1 MHLNGRNLIHDQLI
15 LMGKTITTYL
25 IDGTP
30 QGTRMVYVSN
40 KNCMAMVVPRSKMS
54 DVISRKELQKYAL
67 YILLGETPEGEP
79 KAYIGETNN
88 FSKRIK
94 DHDQKKGFW
103 SKALVFISQN
113 ESQIDKADV
122 LYLEAKAISLA
133 LKNKQYLL
141 DENKQNPDLPVLP
154 EHKRDPDDEFFEDII
169 FLASFIGCNIFE
181 EPYAKNNRHSI
192 SLFLTGRGAEAKAV
206 YNENGLTV
214 LADSIIASSNTTSCP
229 SPEKRLKLIGELTEN
244 QGGKRVL
251 KLNKRFDSPSA
262 ASVFCL
268 GRSSNGWVDW
278 HNAKGLTLKAILSE
292 ANHDKI

>member
-1 MHLNGRNLIHDQLI
+1 
-15 LMGKTITTYL
+15 MGKTITTYL

-30 QGTRMVYVSN
+30 HGPRMVYVSN
-40 KNCMAMVVPRSKMS
+40 KNCMAIVVPRSKMA
-54 DVISRKELQKYAL
+54 DIISRKELQKYAL
-67 YILLGETPEGEP
+67 YILLGETDDGEP

-133 LKNKQYLL
+133 IKNKQFVL
-141 DENKQNPDLPVLP
+141 DENKQNPELPILP

-181 EPYAKNNRHSI
+181 TSEAKNDKHSI
-192 SLFLTGRGAEAKAV
+192 TLFLSGRGADAKAV
-206 YNENGLTV
+206 YNEYGLTL
-214 LADSIIASSNTTSCP
+214 LAGSIIASDNTTSCP
-229 SPEKRLKLIGELTEN
+229 SPEKRLKLIKELTETID
-244 QGGKRVL
+244 GKKVL

-268 GRSSNGWVDW
+268 GRSSNGWTDW
-278 HNAKGLTLKAILSE
+278 HNTKGMPLKSIKQSL
-292 ANHDKI
+292 N

>member
-1 MHLNGRNLIHDQLI
+1 
-15 LMGKTITTYL
+15 MGKTITTYL

-30 QGTRMVYVSN
+30 QGPRMVYVSN
-40 KNCMAMVVPRSKMS
+40 KNCMAIVVPRSKMA
-54 DVISRKELQKYAL
+54 DILNRKELQKYAL
-67 YILLGETPEGEP
+67 YILLGESDEGEP

-94 DHDQKKGFW
+94 DHEQKKGFW

-122 LYLEAKAISLA
+122 LYLEAKAINLA
-133 LKNKQYLL
+133 LNNKQYLL

-154 EHKRDPDDEFFEDII
+154 EHKRDPDDEFFDDIV

-181 EPYAKNNRHSI
+181 ESEHKSNKHHI
-192 SLFLTGRGAEAKAV
+192 SLSLTGRGAQARGV
-206 YNENGLTV
+206 YDDNGLTI
-214 LADSIIASSNTTSCP
+214 LAGSVIAGGCTDSCP
-229 SPEKRLKLIGELTEN
+229 SQEKRMKQVEELTELVD
-244 QGGKRVL
+244 GKRVL

-268 GRSSNGWVDW
+268 GRSSNGWQAW
-278 HNAKGLTLKAILSE
+278 HNANGTPLKSLM
-292 ANHDKI
+292 NTGDKPQ

>member
-1 MHLNGRNLIHDQLI
+1 
-15 LMGKTITTYL
+15 MGKTITTYL

-30 QGTRMVYVSN
+30 QGPRMVYVSN
-40 KNCMAMVVPRSKMS
+40 KNCMAIVVPRSKMN

-67 YILLGETPEGEP
+67 YILLGETDEGEP

-103 SKALVFISQN
+103 SKALVFVSQN
-113 ESQIDKADV
+113 DSQIDKADV
-122 LYLEAKAISLA
+122 LYLESKAITLA
-133 LKNKQYLL
+133 IENKQFVL
-141 DENKQNPDLPVLP
+141 DENKQNPELPILP

-181 EPYAKNNRHSI
+181 KTEEKHDEYSKI
-192 SLFLTGRGAEAKAV
+192 LFLNGRGAEAKAV

-214 LADSIIASSNTTSCP
+214 LAGSIIACDNTATCP
-229 SPEKRLKLIGELTEN
+229 SPEKRLKLVFELTSDID
-244 QGGKRVL
+244 GKRIL
-251 KLNKRFDSPSA
+251 KLNKRFESPSA

-268 GRSSNGWVDW
+268 GRSSNGWTAW
-278 HNAKGLTLKAILSE
+278 HDAKGISLKSLMS
-292 ANHDKI
+292 

>member
-1 MHLNGRNLIHDQLI
+1 
-15 LMGKTITTYL
+15 MGKTITTYL

-30 QGTRMVYVSN
+30 QGPRMVYVSN
-40 KNCMAMVVPRSKMS
+40 KNCMALVVPRSKIN
-54 DVISRKELQKYAL
+54 DVISRKELHKYAL
-67 YILLGETPEGEP
+67 YILLGDTDDGEP

-94 DHDQKKGFW
+94 DHEQKKDFW
-103 SKALVFISQN
+103 SKALVFVSQN

-133 LKNKQYLL
+133 LENKQFVL
-141 DENKQNPDLPVLP
+141 DENKQFPELPVLP
-154 EHKRDPDDEFFEDII
+154 EHKRDPDDEFFDDII

-181 EPYAKNNRHSI
+181 KTATKQDKHSI
-192 SLFLTGRGAEAKAV
+192 RLFISGRGADAKAV

-214 LADSIIASSNTTSCP
+214 LAGSIIAGNNTASCT
-229 SPEKRLKLIGELTEN
+229 SPEKRLKLISELTSEVD
-244 QGGKRVL
+244 GKRVL

-268 GRSSNGWVDW
+268 GRSSNGWIEW
-278 HNAKGLTLKAILSE
+278 HDENGVPLKSLMNTTTIAR
-292 ANHDKI
+292 D

>member
-1 MHLNGRNLIHDQLI
+1 
-15 LMGKTITTYL
+15 MGKTITTYL

-30 QGTRMVYVSN
+30 QGPRMVYVSN
-40 KNCMAMVVPRSKMS
+40 KNCMAIVVPRSKMA

-67 YILLGETPEGEP
+67 YILIGETDEGEP

-103 SKALVFISQN
+103 SKAIVFISQN

-133 LKNKQYLL
+133 IKTKQFVL

-181 EPYAKNNRHSI
+181 EPVAKHNKHSLL
-192 SLFLTGRGAEAKAV
+192 LFLSGRGAEAKAV
-206 YNENGLTV
+206 YDENGLTV
-214 LADSIIASSNTTSCP
+214 LSGSIIASGNTNSCP
-229 SPEKRLKLIGELTEN
+229 SSEKRLNLIADLTEIIDGN
-244 QGGKRVL
+244 RVL

-268 GRSSNGWVDW
+268 GRSSNGWVEW
-278 HNAKGLTLKAILSE
+278 HNANGVTLKALL
-292 ANHDKI
+292 HKF

>member
-1 MHLNGRNLIHDQLI
+1 
-15 LMGKTITTYL
+15 MGKTITTYL

-30 QGTRMVYVSN
+30 QGPRMVYVSN
-40 KNCMAMVVPRSKMS
+40 KNCMAIVVPRSKMTE
-54 DVISRKELQKYAL
+54 VVCRKELQKYAL
-67 YILLGETPEGEP
+67 YILLGETDEGEP

-94 DHDQKKGFW
+94 DHDQKKDFW

-122 LYLEAKAISLA
+122 QYLEAKAISLA
-133 LKNKQYLL
+133 LKNKQFILN
-141 DENKQNPDLPVLP
+141 ENKQSPDLPVLP
-154 EHKRDPDDEFFEDII
+154 EHKRDPDDEFFDDII

-181 EPYAKNNRHSI
+181 TPDSKLNKHSTH
-192 SLFLTGRGAEAKAV
+192 LFLTGRGADAQAV

-214 LADSIIASSNTTSCP
+214 LAGSIIASDNTATCP
-229 SPEKRLKLIGELTEN
+229 SPEKRMKLIAELTEHIE
-244 QGGKRVL
+244 GKRIL

-268 GRSSNGWVDW
+268 GRSSNGWVEW
-278 HNAKGLTLKAILSE
+278 HSAKGIPLKSLINVSST
-292 ANHDKI
+292 

>member
-1 MHLNGRNLIHDQLI
+1 
-15 LMGKTITTYL
+15 
-25 IDGTP
+25 
-30 QGTRMVYVSN
+30 MVYVSN
-40 KNCMAMVVPRSKMS
+40 KNCMAIVVPRSKMT
-54 DVISRKELQKYAL
+54 DVICRKELQKYAL
-67 YILLGETPEGEP
+67 YILLGETDEGEP

-133 LKNKQYLL
+133 LKNKQFVL
-141 DENKQNPDLPVLP
+141 DENKQYPELPVLP

-181 EPYAKNNRHSI
+181 TPDTKHDRHTKT
-192 SLFLTGRGAEAKAV
+192 LFLTGRGAEAKAV
-206 YNENGLTV
+206 YNENGLTI
-214 LADSIIASSNTTSCP
+214 LAGSIIASDNTASCP
-229 SPEKRLKLIGELTEN
+229 SPRKRLKLINELTSDID
-244 QGGKRVL
+244 GKRVL
-251 KLNKRFDSPSA
+251 KLNRRFDSPSA

-278 HNAKGLTLKAILSE
+278 HNAKGVPLKSLMNNTKTS
-292 ANHDKI
+292 ND

>member
-1 MHLNGRNLIHDQLI
+1 
-15 LMGKTITTYL
+15 MGKTITTYL

-30 QGTRMVYVSN
+30 QGPRMVYVSN
-40 KNCMAMVVPRSKMS
+40 KNCMAIVVPRSKMT
-54 DVISRKELQKYAL
+54 DVICRKELQKYAL
-67 YILLGETPEGEP
+67 YILLGETDEGEP

-133 LKNKQYLL
+133 IKNKQFIL
-141 DENKQNPDLPVLP
+141 DENKQNPELPILP

-181 EPYAKNNRHSI
+181 APDTKHDKHS
-192 SLFLTGRGAEAKAV
+192 SKLFLTGRGANAKAV
-206 YNENGLTV
+206 YNENGLTI
-214 LADSIIASSNTTSCP
+214 LSGSIIASDNTASCP
-229 SPEKRLKLIGELTEN
+229 SPEKRLKLITELTEN
-244 QGGKRVL
+244 IDGKRIL
-251 KLNKRFDSPSA
+251 KLNKRFESPSA

-268 GRSSNGWVDW
+268 GRSSNGWTAW
-278 HNAKGLTLKAILSE
+278 HNAKGIPLKSLINASDDSNE
-292 ANHDKI
+292 

>member
-1 MHLNGRNLIHDQLI
+1 
-15 LMGKTITTYL
+15 MGKTITTYL

-30 QGTRMVYVSN
+30 QGPRMVYVSN
-40 KNCMAMVVPRSKMS
+40 KNCMAIVVPRSKMA
-54 DVISRKELQKYAL
+54 DILNRKELQKYAL
-67 YILLGETPEGEP
+67 YILLGESDEGEP

-94 DHDQKKGFW
+94 DHEQKKGFW
-103 SKALVFISQN
+103 SKAMVFISQN

-133 LKNKQYLL
+133 LHNKQYLL

-181 EPYAKNNRHSI
+181 EPEHKTNKHQISI
-192 SLFLTGRGAEAKAV
+192 FLTGRGAEARGV
-206 YNENGLTV
+206 YDDNGLTI
-214 LADSIIASSNTTSCP
+214 LAGSIIASTCTNSCP
-229 SPEKRLKLIGELTEN
+229 SPEKRMKQIEEITEDVE
-244 QGGKRVL
+244 GKRVL

-268 GRSSNGWVDW
+268 GRSSNGWQDW
-278 HNAKGLTLKAILSE
+278 HNANGTPLKSLLNPI
-292 ANHDKI
+292 DK

>member
-1 MHLNGRNLIHDQLI
+1 MRI
-15 LMGKTITTYL
+15 MGKTITTYL

-30 QGTRMVYVSN
+30 QGPRMVYVSN
-40 KNCMAMVVPRSKMS
+40 KNCMAMVVPRSKMA

-67 YILLGETPEGEP
+67 YILLGETDEGEP

-103 SKALVFISQN
+103 SKALVFVSQN

-122 LYLEAKAISLA
+122 LYLEAKAINLA
-133 LKNKQYLL
+133 LKNKQYIL
-141 DENKQNPDLPVLP
+141 DENKQNPDLPILP

-181 EPYAKNNRHSI
+181 ETLQKHDRHTLSLSI
-192 SLFLTGRGAEAKAV
+192 YGRGASARGI
-206 YNENGLTV
+206 YDENGLTV
-214 LADSIIASSNTTSCP
+214 LAGSIIAADCTESCP
-229 SPEKRLKLIGELTEN
+229 SSEKRLKLIKELTEEVDG
-244 QGGKRVL
+244 QRVL

-262 ASVFCL
+262 ASVFCI
-268 GRSSNGWVDW
+268 GRSSNGWAMW
-278 HNAKGLTLKAILSE
+278 HDSKGVPLKSLLNRINDE
-292 ANHDKI
+292 KQNIKVQ